1 MLNEKEIRKTIALM
15 KPEGQLF
22 EVRVIYGNKAMYSGY
37 FTNADDLMR
46 AFDELRNFA
55 DCNIYMSLNSINAAC
70 YDRIQ
75 KNRFEKNAKATTS
88 DHDVVGYDWLMI
100 DLDPQRPSGTS
111 STDEQIEKAK
121 EQGNKIYQFMR
132 NLGFSKP
139 LFANSGNG
147 VHLLYRIRLKNS
159 DENRKL
165 IEMSLKTL
173 NMLFASP
180 EIDVDMKNFNQSRV
194 CKLYG
199 TTAQKGANSDTRPHR
214 MSYIIGN
221 PESIEVNDIKYLQKL
236 CDLYPKEEKPQKYNN
251 YQPREFDLEEWLNKY
266 GLRYRKGSYADG
278 VKYILDCCP
287 FDSNHKGKDACVFQS
302 RTGAIGFH
310 CFHNS
315 CADKTWKDVR
325 LLYEPDAY
333 EKRQQEY
340 EKKIYARPNR
350 KQEVKKIEVAD
361 GKPVFYTA
369 TDILNLPREEESFVK
384 TGINLID
391 KKMRGWKKGYVSVIS
406 GLRACVDCDTEYFNG
421 YEWKKISDYEI
432 GEQVL
437 QYNEDGTA
445 NLVYPSLYHKHEQE
459 YLWRIKTK
467 NIDMCVSENHD
478 MVYVSSKGNLVKKPF
493 SHIAKL
499 HKNNKN
505 GFTQKFITT
514 FECFGKGID
523 LTDEQIRV
531 MCMVICDGSI
541 LKRRTVEDKC
551 RVNIKKSRKKK
562 RCEMLL
568 SNAGIEYSCRNYNP
582 SDPEYLSFMF
592 TPPLSVKEFPREW
605 YQCNKHQM
613 EIIAE
618 EVIEWDGYKTKDG
631 ALSFSQTNKNTID
644 FLQFVFT
651 CLGRRTTIS
660 IDDRRGKI
668 DRRDSDKE
676 YLRKNIGYAIRAC
689 KGSKLVGI
697 MNSDKKLEFEKY
709 KTTDGFMYCFTVQSH
724 MLVFRRNGRIFIT
737 GNCGKSSVISNIC
750 LDCVNSENRVGVF
763 SGELAPKNFMRWMNL
778 QAAGKG
784 YVEPTQFEGYYNVR
798 HEYQREIA
806 DWLGQNFFLYN
817 NEYGN
822 NFSAIMEEFEKK
834 VESDKL
840 DLLILDNLMAFNIS
854 NLGEN
859 KWDAQTEFVLSLQ
872 RLSKRKNIHIAFVAH
887 PRKAMGFLRLDDISG
902 TGDLGNAVD
911 NAFIVHRV
919 NNDFIR
925 LTKQMF
931 GWKDD
936 NELYQATN
944 VIEIAKDRDG
954 GLQDIFIPLFYEKE
968 SKRLKNYQAENKI
981 YGWNNSDDGFS
992 SAEDLAIPFEV

>member
-1 MLNEKEIRKTIALM
+1 MLNEKEIRKTITLM

-22 EVRVIYGNKAMYSGY
+22 EVRVIYGNKSMYSGY

-55 DCNIYMSLNSINAAC
+55 DCNIYMTLNSINAAC

-100 DLDPQRPSGTS
+100 DLDPKRPSGTS

-199 TTAQKGANSDTRPHR
+199 TTAQKGANSDVRPHR

-221 PESIEVNDIKYLQKL
+221 SETIEVNDIKYLQKL

-266 GLRYRKGSYADG
+266 GLRYRKGNYADG

-287 FDSNHKGKDACVFQS
+287 FDSNHKGKDACIFQS

-384 TGINLID
+384 TGISMID
-391 KKMRGWKKGYVSVIS
+391 RKMRGWKKGYVSVIS
-406 GLRACVDCDTEYFNG
+406 GLRA
-421 YEWKKISDYEI
+421 S
-432 GEQVL
+432 
-437 QYNEDGTA
+437 
-445 NLVYPSLYHKHEQE
+445 
-459 YLWRIKTK
+459 
-467 NIDMCVSENHD
+467 
-478 MVYVSSKGNLVKKPF
+478 
-493 SHIAKL
+493 
-499 HKNNKN
+499 
-505 GFTQKFITT
+505 
-514 FECFGKGID
+514 
-523 LTDEQIRV
+523 
-531 MCMVICDGSI
+531 
-541 LKRRTVEDKC
+541 
-551 RVNIKKSRKKK
+551 
-562 RCEMLL
+562 
-568 SNAGIEYSCRNYNP
+568 
-582 SDPEYLSFMF
+582 
-592 TPPLSVKEFPREW
+592 
-605 YQCNKHQM
+605 
-613 EIIAE
+613 
-618 EVIEWDGYKTKDG
+618 
-631 ALSFSQTNKNTID
+631 
-644 FLQFVFT
+644 
-651 CLGRRTTIS
+651 
-660 IDDRRGKI
+660 
-668 DRRDSDKE
+668 
-676 YLRKNIGYAIRAC
+676 
-689 KGSKLVGI
+689 
-697 MNSDKKLEFEKY
+697 
-709 KTTDGFMYCFTVQSH
+709 
-724 MLVFRRNGRIFIT
+724 
-737 GNCGKSSVISNIC
+737 GKSSVISEVC
-750 LDCVNSENRVGVF
+750 LDCVDCENRVGVF

-798 HEYQREIA
+798 HEYQRKIA

-834 VESDKL
+834 VENDKL

-872 RLSKRKNIHIAFVAH
+872 RLAKRKNIHIAFVAH

-944 VIEIAKDRDG
+944 VVEIAKDRDG
-954 GLQDIFIPLFYEKE
+954 GLQDCFIPLYYEKE
-968 SKRLKNYQAENKI
+968 SKRLRNTVAENKI
-981 YGWNNSDDGFS
+981 YGWNRDDDGFS
-992 SAEDLAIPFEV
+992 PIENLEIPFEV

>member
-37 FTNADDLMR
+37 FKNADDLMN

-55 DCNIYMSLNSINAAC
+55 DCNIYMTLNSINAAC

-173 NMLFASP
+173 NMLFASSK
-180 EIDVDMKNFNQSRV
+180 IDVDMKNFNQSRV

-199 TTAQKGANSDTRPHR
+199 TTAQKGANSAERPHR

-251 YQPREFDLEEWLNKY
+251 YHPREFDLEEWMNKY
-266 GLRYRKGSYADG
+266 GLRYRKSSYADG

-287 FDSNHKGKDACVFQS
+287 FDSNHKGKDACIFQS

-315 CADKTWKDVR
+315 CIDKTWKDVR

-340 EKKIYARPNR
+340 EKRIYAKPNR
-350 KQEVKKIEVAD
+350 QQEVKKIHEAE

-369 TDILNLPREEESFVK
+369 SDILNLPQEEESFVK
-384 TGINLID
+384 TGIGMID
-391 KKMRGWKKGYVSVIS
+391 RKMRGWKKTYVSVIS
-406 GLRACVDCDTEYFNG
+406 GLRA
-421 YEWKKISDYEI
+421 S
-432 GEQVL
+432 
-437 QYNEDGTA
+437 
-445 NLVYPSLYHKHEQE
+445 
-459 YLWRIKTK
+459 
-467 NIDMCVSENHD
+467 
-478 MVYVSSKGNLVKKPF
+478 
-493 SHIAKL
+493 
-499 HKNNKN
+499 
-505 GFTQKFITT
+505 
-514 FECFGKGID
+514 
-523 LTDEQIRV
+523 
-531 MCMVICDGSI
+531 
-541 LKRRTVEDKC
+541 
-551 RVNIKKSRKKK
+551 
-562 RCEMLL
+562 
-568 SNAGIEYSCRNYNP
+568 
-582 SDPEYLSFMF
+582 
-592 TPPLSVKEFPREW
+592 
-605 YQCNKHQM
+605 
-613 EIIAE
+613 
-618 EVIEWDGYKTKDG
+618 
-631 ALSFSQTNKNTID
+631 
-644 FLQFVFT
+644 
-651 CLGRRTTIS
+651 
-660 IDDRRGKI
+660 
-668 DRRDSDKE
+668 
-676 YLRKNIGYAIRAC
+676 
-689 KGSKLVGI
+689 
-697 MNSDKKLEFEKY
+697 
-709 KTTDGFMYCFTVQSH
+709 
-724 MLVFRRNGRIFIT
+724 
-737 GNCGKSSVISNIC
+737 GKSSVISEVC
-750 LDCVNSENRVGVF
+750 LDCVDSGNRAGVF

-784 YVEPTQFEGYYNVR
+784 YVEPTQFEDYYNVR
-798 HEYQREIA
+798 REYQEKIA
-806 DWLGQNFFLYN
+806 DWLGNNFFLYN

-822 NFSAIMEEFEKK
+822 NFTAIMEQFEKK
-834 VESDKL
+834 VEEDKL

-872 RLSKRKNIHIAFVAH
+872 RLAKRKNIHIAFVAH

-954 GLQDIFIPLFYEKE
+954 GLQDCFIPLYYERE
-968 SKRLKNYQAENKI
+968 TKRLRNTVVENKI
-981 YGWNNSDDGFS
+981 YGWNKSDDGFS

>member
-15 KPEGQLF
+15 KPDGQLF
-22 EVRVIYGNKAMYSGY
+22 EVRVIYGNKAMHSGY
-37 FTNADDLMR
+37 FTNADDLMK
-46 AFDELRNFA
+46 AFDELRNFG
-55 DCNIYMSLNSINAAC
+55 DCNVYITLNSINVAC

-75 KNRFEKNAKATTS
+75 KNRFDKNAKTTTS
-88 DHDVVGYDWLMI
+88 DNDVVGYDWLMI
-100 DLDPQRPSGTS
+100 DLDPKRPSGTS

-159 DENRKL
+159 NENRKL
-165 IEMSLKTL
+165 VEMSLKTL
-173 NMLFASP
+173 NMLFANS
-180 EIDVDMKNFNQSRV
+180 EIDVDMTNFNQSRV

-199 TTAQKGANSDTRPHR
+199 TTAQKGANSAERPHR
-214 MSYIIGN
+214 MSYIVGN

-278 VKYILDCCP
+278 TKYILDYCP

-315 CADKTWKDVR
+315 CSDKTWKDVR
-325 LLYEPDAY
+325 LLFEPDAY

-340 EKKIYARPNR
+340 EKRIYSKRNW
-350 KQEVKKIEVAD
+350 KQEIKKIEVAE
-361 GKPVFYTA
+361 GKPVFYRA
-369 TDILNLPREEESFVK
+369 IDILNLPREEESFVK

-391 KKMRGWKKGYVSVIS
+391 RKMRGWKKGYVSVIS
-406 GLRACVDCDTEYFNG
+406 GLRA
-421 YEWKKISDYEI
+421 S
-432 GEQVL
+432 
-437 QYNEDGTA
+437 
-445 NLVYPSLYHKHEQE
+445 
-459 YLWRIKTK
+459 
-467 NIDMCVSENHD
+467 
-478 MVYVSSKGNLVKKPF
+478 
-493 SHIAKL
+493 
-499 HKNNKN
+499 
-505 GFTQKFITT
+505 
-514 FECFGKGID
+514 
-523 LTDEQIRV
+523 
-531 MCMVICDGSI
+531 
-541 LKRRTVEDKC
+541 
-551 RVNIKKSRKKK
+551 
-562 RCEMLL
+562 
-568 SNAGIEYSCRNYNP
+568 
-582 SDPEYLSFMF
+582 
-592 TPPLSVKEFPREW
+592 
-605 YQCNKHQM
+605 
-613 EIIAE
+613 
-618 EVIEWDGYKTKDG
+618 
-631 ALSFSQTNKNTID
+631 
-644 FLQFVFT
+644 
-651 CLGRRTTIS
+651 
-660 IDDRRGKI
+660 
-668 DRRDSDKE
+668 
-676 YLRKNIGYAIRAC
+676 
-689 KGSKLVGI
+689 
-697 MNSDKKLEFEKY
+697 
-709 KTTDGFMYCFTVQSH
+709 
-724 MLVFRRNGRIFIT
+724 
-737 GNCGKSSVISNIC
+737 GKSSVISEVC
-750 LDCVNSENRVGVF
+750 LDCVDSGNRAGVF
-763 SGELAPKNFMRWMNL
+763 SGELAPKNFMRWLNL

-784 YVEPTQFEGYYNVR
+784 YVEPTQFDGYYNVR
-798 HEYQREIA
+798 YEYQQKIA
-806 DWLGQNFFLYN
+806 NWLGQNFFLYN

-834 VESDKL
+834 VEADKL

-859 KWDAQTEFVLSLQ
+859 KWDAQTEFVLRLQ
-872 RLSKRKNIHIAFVAH
+872 RIAKRKNIHIAFVAH

-954 GLQDIFIPLFYEKE
+954 GLQDQFIPLYYEKE
-968 SKRLKNYQAENKI
+968 SKRLKNSVVENKI
-981 YGWNNSDDGFS
+981 YGWNKDYDGFS
-992 SAEDLAIPFEV
+992 DIGNLEIPFEV

>member
-15 KPEGQLF
+15 KPDGQLF

-55 DCNIYMSLNSINAAC
+55 DCNVYITLNSINAAC
-70 YDRIQ
+70 FDRVQ
-75 KNRFEKNAKATTS
+75 KNRFEKNAKTTTS
-88 DHDVVGYDWLMI
+88 DNDIVGYDWLMI
-100 DLDPQRPSGTS
+100 DLDPKRPSGTS
-111 STDEQIEKAK
+111 STDEQIKKAK
-121 EQGNKIYQFMR
+121 EQGNKIYQFMQ

-173 NMLFASP
+173 NMLFTSP
-180 EIDVDMKNFNQSRV
+180 DIDVDMKNFNQSRV

-199 TTAQKGANSDTRPHR
+199 TTAQKGANSSDRPHR

-236 CDLYPKEEKPQKYNN
+236 CALYPKEEKPQKYNN

-266 GLRYRKGSYADG
+266 GLRYRKSSYADG
-278 VKYILDCCP
+278 TKYILDCCP
-287 FDSNHKGKDACVFQS
+287 FDSNHKGKDACIFQS

-325 LLYEPDAY
+325 LLFEPDAY

-340 EKKIYARPNR
+340 EKQIYLKPNR
-350 KQEVKKIEVAD
+350 KKQEVKKIKETE
-361 GKPVFYTA
+361 GSPVFYTA
-369 TDILNLPREEESFVK
+369 IDVLNLPQKEESFIK
-384 TGINLID
+384 SGIHVID
-391 KKMRGWKKGYVSVIS
+391 KKMRGLKKGYVSVIS
-406 GLRACVDCDTEYFNG
+406 GLRA
-421 YEWKKISDYEI
+421 S
-432 GEQVL
+432 
-437 QYNEDGTA
+437 
-445 NLVYPSLYHKHEQE
+445 
-459 YLWRIKTK
+459 
-467 NIDMCVSENHD
+467 
-478 MVYVSSKGNLVKKPF
+478 
-493 SHIAKL
+493 
-499 HKNNKN
+499 
-505 GFTQKFITT
+505 
-514 FECFGKGID
+514 
-523 LTDEQIRV
+523 
-531 MCMVICDGSI
+531 
-541 LKRRTVEDKC
+541 
-551 RVNIKKSRKKK
+551 
-562 RCEMLL
+562 
-568 SNAGIEYSCRNYNP
+568 
-582 SDPEYLSFMF
+582 
-592 TPPLSVKEFPREW
+592 
-605 YQCNKHQM
+605 
-613 EIIAE
+613 
-618 EVIEWDGYKTKDG
+618 
-631 ALSFSQTNKNTID
+631 
-644 FLQFVFT
+644 
-651 CLGRRTTIS
+651 
-660 IDDRRGKI
+660 
-668 DRRDSDKE
+668 
-676 YLRKNIGYAIRAC
+676 
-689 KGSKLVGI
+689 
-697 MNSDKKLEFEKY
+697 
-709 KTTDGFMYCFTVQSH
+709 
-724 MLVFRRNGRIFIT
+724 
-737 GNCGKSSVISNIC
+737 GKSSVISEIC
-750 LDCVNSENRVGVF
+750 LDCVDSENRVGVF

-784 YVEPTQFEGYYNVR
+784 YVESTQFDGYYNVHR
-798 HEYQREIA
+798 KYQEKIA
-806 DWLGQNFFLYN
+806 NWLGNNFFLYN

-834 VESDKL
+834 VEKDKL

-854 NLGEN
+854 NLGES

-872 RLSKRKNIHIAFVAH
+872 RLAKRKDIHIAFVAH

-936 NELYQATN
+936 NKLYQATN

-968 SKRLKNYQAENKI
+968 SKRLRNSAVENKI
-981 YGWNNSDDGFS
+981 YGWNKDNDGFS
-992 SAEDLAIPFEV
+992 SVENLEIPFEV

>member
-1 MLNEKEIRKTIALM
+1 MLNEKEIRKTITLM

-22 EVRVIYGNKAMYSGY
+22 EVRVIYGNKSMYSGY

-55 DCNIYMSLNSINAAC
+55 DCNIYMTLNSINVAC

-88 DHDVVGYDWLMI
+88 DHDVVGYNWLMI
-100 DLDPQRPSGTS
+100 DLDPKRPSGTS

-199 TTAQKGANSDTRPHR
+199 TTAQKGANSDVRPHR

-221 PESIEVNDIKYLQKL
+221 SETIEVNDIKYLQKL

-287 FDSNHKGKDACVFQS
+287 FDSNHKGKDACIFQS

-350 KQEVKKIEVAD
+350 KQEVKKIEATD

-384 TGINLID
+384 TGIDLID
-391 KKMRGWKKGYVSVIS
+391 KKMRGWKKGYVSVVS
-406 GLRACVDCDTEYFNG
+406 GLRA
-421 YEWKKISDYEI
+421 S
-432 GEQVL
+432 
-437 QYNEDGTA
+437 
-445 NLVYPSLYHKHEQE
+445 
-459 YLWRIKTK
+459 
-467 NIDMCVSENHD
+467 
-478 MVYVSSKGNLVKKPF
+478 
-493 SHIAKL
+493 
-499 HKNNKN
+499 
-505 GFTQKFITT
+505 
-514 FECFGKGID
+514 
-523 LTDEQIRV
+523 
-531 MCMVICDGSI
+531 
-541 LKRRTVEDKC
+541 
-551 RVNIKKSRKKK
+551 
-562 RCEMLL
+562 
-568 SNAGIEYSCRNYNP
+568 
-582 SDPEYLSFMF
+582 
-592 TPPLSVKEFPREW
+592 
-605 YQCNKHQM
+605 
-613 EIIAE
+613 
-618 EVIEWDGYKTKDG
+618 
-631 ALSFSQTNKNTID
+631 
-644 FLQFVFT
+644 
-651 CLGRRTTIS
+651 
-660 IDDRRGKI
+660 
-668 DRRDSDKE
+668 
-676 YLRKNIGYAIRAC
+676 
-689 KGSKLVGI
+689 
-697 MNSDKKLEFEKY
+697 
-709 KTTDGFMYCFTVQSH
+709 
-724 MLVFRRNGRIFIT
+724 
-737 GNCGKSSVISNIC
+737 GKSSVISEVC
-750 LDCVNSENRVGVF
+750 LDCVDYENRVGVF

-798 HEYQREIA
+798 HEYQRKIA

-834 VESDKL
+834 AENDKL

-872 RLSKRKNIHIAFVAH
+872 RLAKRKNIHIAFVAH

-936 NELYQATN
+936 NGLYQATN
-944 VIEIAKDRDG
+944 VVEIAKDRDG
-954 GLQDIFIPLFYEKE
+954 GLQDCFIPLYYEKE
-968 SKRLKNYQAENKI
+968 SKRLRNTVAENKI
-981 YGWNNSDDGFS
+981 YGWNRDDDGFS
-992 SAEDLAIPFEV
+992 PIENLEIPFEV

>member
-1 MLNEKEIRKTIALM
+1 MLNEKEIRKTIAIM
-15 KPEGQLF
+15 KPDGQLF

-55 DCNIYMSLNSINAAC
+55 DCNVYITLNSINEAC
-70 YDRIQ
+70 FDRVQ
-75 KNRFEKNAKATTS
+75 KKRFEKNAKTTTS
-88 DHDVVGYDWLMI
+88 DNDIVGYDWLMI
-100 DLDPQRPSGTS
+100 DLDPKRPSGTS
-111 STDEQIEKAK
+111 STDEQIKKAK
-121 EQGNKIYQFMR
+121 EQGNKIYQFMQ

-173 NMLFASP
+173 NMLFTSP
-180 EIDVDMKNFNQSRV
+180 DIDVDMKNFNQSRV

-199 TTAQKGANSDTRPHR
+199 TTAQKGANSSDRPHR

-236 CDLYPKEEKPQKYNN
+236 CALYPQEEKPQKYNN

-266 GLRYRKGSYADG
+266 GLRYRKSSYADG
-278 VKYILDCCP
+278 TKYILDCCP
-287 FDSNHKGKDACVFQS
+287 FDSNHKGKDACIFQS

-325 LLYEPDAY
+325 LLFEPDAY

-340 EKKIYARPNR
+340 EKQIYLKPNR
-350 KQEVKKIEVAD
+350 KKQEVKKIKETE
-361 GKPVFYTA
+361 GSPVFYTA
-369 TDILNLPREEESFVK
+369 IDVLNLPQKEESFIK
-384 TGINLID
+384 SGIHVID
-391 KKMRGWKKGYVSVIS
+391 KKMRGLKKGYVSVIS
-406 GLRACVDCDTEYFNG
+406 GLRA
-421 YEWKKISDYEI
+421 S
-432 GEQVL
+432 
-437 QYNEDGTA
+437 
-445 NLVYPSLYHKHEQE
+445 
-459 YLWRIKTK
+459 
-467 NIDMCVSENHD
+467 
-478 MVYVSSKGNLVKKPF
+478 
-493 SHIAKL
+493 
-499 HKNNKN
+499 
-505 GFTQKFITT
+505 
-514 FECFGKGID
+514 
-523 LTDEQIRV
+523 
-531 MCMVICDGSI
+531 
-541 LKRRTVEDKC
+541 
-551 RVNIKKSRKKK
+551 
-562 RCEMLL
+562 
-568 SNAGIEYSCRNYNP
+568 
-582 SDPEYLSFMF
+582 
-592 TPPLSVKEFPREW
+592 
-605 YQCNKHQM
+605 
-613 EIIAE
+613 
-618 EVIEWDGYKTKDG
+618 
-631 ALSFSQTNKNTID
+631 
-644 FLQFVFT
+644 
-651 CLGRRTTIS
+651 
-660 IDDRRGKI
+660 
-668 DRRDSDKE
+668 
-676 YLRKNIGYAIRAC
+676 
-689 KGSKLVGI
+689 
-697 MNSDKKLEFEKY
+697 
-709 KTTDGFMYCFTVQSH
+709 
-724 MLVFRRNGRIFIT
+724 
-737 GNCGKSSVISNIC
+737 GKSSVISEIC
-750 LDCVNSENRVGVF
+750 LDCVDSENRVGVF

-784 YVEPTQFEGYYNVR
+784 YVESTQFDGYYNVHR
-798 HEYQREIA
+798 KYQEKIA
-806 DWLGQNFFLYN
+806 NWLGNNFFLYN

-834 VESDKL
+834 VEKYKL

-854 NLGEN
+854 NLGES

-872 RLSKRKNIHIAFVAH
+872 RLAKRKDIHIAFVAH

-954 GLQDIFIPLFYEKE
+954 GLQDCFIPLYYEKE
-968 SKRLKNYQAENKI
+968 SKRLRNSAVENKI
-981 YGWNNSDDGFS
+981 YGWNKDNDGFS
-992 SAEDLAIPFEV
+992 SVENLEIPFEV

>member
-55 DCNIYMSLNSINAAC
+55 DCNIYMSLNSINTAC

-111 STDEQIEKAK
+111 ATDEQIGKAK

-159 DENRKL
+159 NENRKL

-199 TTAQKGANSDTRPHR
+199 TTAQKGANSDARPHR
-214 MSYIIGN
+214 MSCIIGN

-266 GLRYRKGSYADG
+266 GLRYRKGNYADG

-287 FDSNHKGKDACVFQS
+287 FDSNHKGKDACIFQS

-406 GLRACVDCDTEYFNG
+406 GLRA
-421 YEWKKISDYEI
+421 S
-432 GEQVL
+432 
-437 QYNEDGTA
+437 
-445 NLVYPSLYHKHEQE
+445 
-459 YLWRIKTK
+459 
-467 NIDMCVSENHD
+467 
-478 MVYVSSKGNLVKKPF
+478 
-493 SHIAKL
+493 
-499 HKNNKN
+499 
-505 GFTQKFITT
+505 
-514 FECFGKGID
+514 
-523 LTDEQIRV
+523 
-531 MCMVICDGSI
+531 
-541 LKRRTVEDKC
+541 
-551 RVNIKKSRKKK
+551 
-562 RCEMLL
+562 
-568 SNAGIEYSCRNYNP
+568 
-582 SDPEYLSFMF
+582 
-592 TPPLSVKEFPREW
+592 
-605 YQCNKHQM
+605 
-613 EIIAE
+613 
-618 EVIEWDGYKTKDG
+618 
-631 ALSFSQTNKNTID
+631 
-644 FLQFVFT
+644 
-651 CLGRRTTIS
+651 
-660 IDDRRGKI
+660 
-668 DRRDSDKE
+668 
-676 YLRKNIGYAIRAC
+676 
-689 KGSKLVGI
+689 
-697 MNSDKKLEFEKY
+697 
-709 KTTDGFMYCFTVQSH
+709 
-724 MLVFRRNGRIFIT
+724 
-737 GNCGKSSVISNIC
+737 GKSSVISEVC
-750 LDCVNSENRVGVF
+750 LDCVDHENRVGVF

-784 YVEPTQFEGYYNVR
+784 YVEPTQFDGYYNVR
-798 HEYQREIA
+798 HEYQKKIA
-806 DWLGQNFFLYN
+806 DWLGRNFFLYN

-834 VESDKL
+834 VEDDKL

-872 RLSKRKNIHIAFVAH
+872 RLAKRKNIHIAFVAH

-936 NELYQATN
+936 NDLYQATN
-944 VIEIAKDRDG
+944 VVEIAKDRDG
-954 GLQDIFIPLFYEKE
+954 GLQDCFIPLYYEKE
-968 SKRLKNYQAENKI
+968 TKRLRNTVVENKI
-981 YGWNNSDDGFS
+981 YGWNRDNDGFS
-992 SAEDLAIPFEV
+992 SVENLEIPFEV

>member
-15 KPEGQLF
+15 KPEDQLF
-22 EVRVIYGNKAMYSGY
+22 EVRIIYGNKAMYSGY
-37 FTNADDLMR
+37 FTNADDLIQ

-55 DCNIYMSLNSINAAC
+55 DCNIYMTLNSINAAC

-111 STDEQIEKAK
+111 ATDEQIGKAK

-199 TTAQKGANSDTRPHR
+199 TTAQKGANSDARPHR

-251 YQPREFDLEEWLNKY
+251 YQPREFDLEEWLGKH

-278 VKYILDCCP
+278 VKYILDVCP
-287 FDSNHKGKDACVFQS
+287 FDSNHKGKDACIFQS

-340 EKKIYARPNR
+340 EKRIYTKPNR
-350 KQEVKKIEVAD
+350 QQEVKKIEVAD

-369 TDILNLPREEESFVK
+369 ADILNLPREEESFVK
-384 TGINLID
+384 TGINMID
-391 KKMRGWKKGYVSVIS
+391 RKMRGWKKTYVSVIS
-406 GLRACVDCDTEYFNG
+406 GLRA
-421 YEWKKISDYEI
+421 S
-432 GEQVL
+432 
-437 QYNEDGTA
+437 
-445 NLVYPSLYHKHEQE
+445 
-459 YLWRIKTK
+459 
-467 NIDMCVSENHD
+467 
-478 MVYVSSKGNLVKKPF
+478 
-493 SHIAKL
+493 
-499 HKNNKN
+499 
-505 GFTQKFITT
+505 
-514 FECFGKGID
+514 
-523 LTDEQIRV
+523 
-531 MCMVICDGSI
+531 
-541 LKRRTVEDKC
+541 
-551 RVNIKKSRKKK
+551 
-562 RCEMLL
+562 
-568 SNAGIEYSCRNYNP
+568 
-582 SDPEYLSFMF
+582 
-592 TPPLSVKEFPREW
+592 
-605 YQCNKHQM
+605 
-613 EIIAE
+613 
-618 EVIEWDGYKTKDG
+618 
-631 ALSFSQTNKNTID
+631 
-644 FLQFVFT
+644 
-651 CLGRRTTIS
+651 
-660 IDDRRGKI
+660 
-668 DRRDSDKE
+668 
-676 YLRKNIGYAIRAC
+676 
-689 KGSKLVGI
+689 
-697 MNSDKKLEFEKY
+697 
-709 KTTDGFMYCFTVQSH
+709 
-724 MLVFRRNGRIFIT
+724 
-737 GNCGKSSVISNIC
+737 GKSSVISEVC
-750 LDCVNSENRVGVF
+750 LDCVDSENRVGVF

-784 YVEPTQFEGYYNVR
+784 YVEPTQFDGYFNVR
-798 HEYQREIA
+798 HEYQRKIA

-822 NFSAIMEEFEKK
+822 NFTAIMEEFEKK
-834 VESDKL
+834 VEKDKL
-840 DLLILDNLMAFNIS
+840 DMLILDNLMAFNIS

-872 RLSKRKNIHIAFVAH
+872 RLAKRKNIHIAFVAH

-954 GLQDIFIPLFYEKE
+954 GLQDCFIPLYYEKE
-968 SKRLKNYQAENKI
+968 TKRLRNTIVENKI
-981 YGWNNSDDGFS
+981 YGWNRDNDGFS
-992 SAEDLAIPFEV
+992 SVENLEIPFEV

>member
-1 MLNEKEIRKTIALM
+1 MLNEKEIRKTIELM
-15 KPEGQLF
+15 KPNSQLF
-22 EVRVIYGNKAMYSGY
+22 EVRVIFNNKAMYSGY
-37 FTNADDLMR
+37 FNDADSLMA
-46 AFDELRNFA
+46 AFRELNVQGE
-55 DCNIYMSLNSINAAC
+55 CNVYITLNSINPAC
-70 YDRIQ
+70 YDRQQ
-75 KNRFEKNAKATTS
+75 KNTFCKNAKITTS
-88 DHDVVGYDWLMI
+88 DNDIIGYDWLMI
-100 DLDPQRPSGTS
+100 DLDPKRPSGTS
-111 STDEQIEKAK
+111 STNEQIEKAK
-121 EQGNKIYQFMR
+121 EYGNKIYQFMR

-165 IEMSLKTL
+165 IELSLKTL
-173 NMLFASP
+173 NMLFTSS

-199 TTAQKGANSDTRPHR
+199 TKAQKGANSSDRPHR

-221 PESIEVNDIKYLQKL
+221 PEAIEVNDIKYLEKL

-251 YQPREFDLEEWLNKY
+251 YQPREFDLEEWMNKY
-266 GLRYRKGSYADG
+266 GLRYRKSGYADG
-278 VKYILDCCP
+278 TKYILDCCP
-287 FDSNHKGKDACVFQS
+287 FNSNHKGKDACIFHS

-406 GLRACVDCDTEYFNG
+406 GLRA
-421 YEWKKISDYEI
+421 S
-432 GEQVL
+432 
-437 QYNEDGTA
+437 
-445 NLVYPSLYHKHEQE
+445 
-459 YLWRIKTK
+459 
-467 NIDMCVSENHD
+467 
-478 MVYVSSKGNLVKKPF
+478 
-493 SHIAKL
+493 
-499 HKNNKN
+499 
-505 GFTQKFITT
+505 
-514 FECFGKGID
+514 
-523 LTDEQIRV
+523 
-531 MCMVICDGSI
+531 
-541 LKRRTVEDKC
+541 
-551 RVNIKKSRKKK
+551 
-562 RCEMLL
+562 
-568 SNAGIEYSCRNYNP
+568 
-582 SDPEYLSFMF
+582 
-592 TPPLSVKEFPREW
+592 
-605 YQCNKHQM
+605 
-613 EIIAE
+613 
-618 EVIEWDGYKTKDG
+618 
-631 ALSFSQTNKNTID
+631 
-644 FLQFVFT
+644 
-651 CLGRRTTIS
+651 
-660 IDDRRGKI
+660 
-668 DRRDSDKE
+668 
-676 YLRKNIGYAIRAC
+676 
-689 KGSKLVGI
+689 
-697 MNSDKKLEFEKY
+697 
-709 KTTDGFMYCFTVQSH
+709 
-724 MLVFRRNGRIFIT
+724 
-737 GNCGKSSVISNIC
+737 GKSSVISEVC
-750 LDCVNSENRVGVF
+750 LDCVDHENRVGVF

-784 YVEPTQFEGYYNVR
+784 YVEPTQFDGYYNVR
-798 HEYQREIA
+798 HEYQKKIA
-806 DWLGQNFFLYN
+806 DWLGRNFFLYN

-834 VESDKL
+834 VEDDKL

-872 RLSKRKNIHIAFVAH
+872 RLAKRKNIHIAFVAH

-936 NELYQATN
+936 NDLYQATN
-944 VIEIAKDRDG
+944 VVEIAKDRDG
-954 GLQDIFIPLFYEKE
+954 GLQDCFIPLYYEKE
-968 SKRLKNYQAENKI
+968 TKRLRNTVVENKI
-981 YGWNNSDDGFS
+981 YGWNRDNDGFS
-992 SAEDLAIPFEV
+992 SVENLEIPFEV

>member
-15 KPEGQLF
+15 KPDGQLF
-22 EVRVIYGNKAMYSGY
+22 EVRVIYGNKAVYSGY

-46 AFDELRNFA
+46 AFDELRSFG
-55 DCNIYMSLNSINAAC
+55 DCNIYMTLNSINPAC
-70 YDRIQ
+70 YDRVQ

-88 DHDVVGYDWLMI
+88 DNDVVGYDWLMI
-100 DLDPQRPSGTS
+100 DLDPKRPSGTS

-121 EQGNKIYQFMR
+121 NQGNKIYQFMR

-199 TTAQKGANSDTRPHR
+199 TTAQKGANSAERPHR
-214 MSYIIGN
+214 MSYIVGN

-236 CDLYPKEEKPQKYNN
+236 CDLYPKEERPQKYNN

-266 GLRYRKGSYADG
+266 GLRYRKSSYADG
-278 VKYILDCCP
+278 MKYILDVCP
-287 FDSNHKGKDACVFQS
+287 FDSNHKGKDACIFQS

-325 LLYEPDAY
+325 LLFEPDAY

-340 EKKIYARPNR
+340 EKRIYSKPNR
-350 KQEVKKIEVAD
+350 QQEAKKIQVAD

-384 TGINLID
+384 TGICMID
-391 KKMRGWKKGYVSVIS
+391 RKMRGWKKGYVSVIS
-406 GLRACVDCDTEYFNG
+406 GLRA
-421 YEWKKISDYEI
+421 S
-432 GEQVL
+432 
-437 QYNEDGTA
+437 
-445 NLVYPSLYHKHEQE
+445 
-459 YLWRIKTK
+459 
-467 NIDMCVSENHD
+467 
-478 MVYVSSKGNLVKKPF
+478 
-493 SHIAKL
+493 
-499 HKNNKN
+499 
-505 GFTQKFITT
+505 
-514 FECFGKGID
+514 
-523 LTDEQIRV
+523 
-531 MCMVICDGSI
+531 
-541 LKRRTVEDKC
+541 
-551 RVNIKKSRKKK
+551 
-562 RCEMLL
+562 
-568 SNAGIEYSCRNYNP
+568 
-582 SDPEYLSFMF
+582 
-592 TPPLSVKEFPREW
+592 
-605 YQCNKHQM
+605 
-613 EIIAE
+613 
-618 EVIEWDGYKTKDG
+618 
-631 ALSFSQTNKNTID
+631 
-644 FLQFVFT
+644 
-651 CLGRRTTIS
+651 
-660 IDDRRGKI
+660 
-668 DRRDSDKE
+668 
-676 YLRKNIGYAIRAC
+676 
-689 KGSKLVGI
+689 
-697 MNSDKKLEFEKY
+697 
-709 KTTDGFMYCFTVQSH
+709 
-724 MLVFRRNGRIFIT
+724 
-737 GNCGKSSVISNIC
+737 GKSSVISEVC
-750 LDCVNSENRVGVF
+750 LDCVDSGNRVGVF

-784 YVEPTQFEGYYNVR
+784 YVEPTQFDGYYNVR
-798 HEYQREIA
+798 YEYQKKIA
-806 DWLGQNFFLYN
+806 DWLGKKFFLYN

-822 NFSAIMEEFEKK
+822 NFTAIMEEFEKK
-834 VESDKL
+834 VDKDKL
-840 DLLILDNLMAFNIS
+840 GLLILDNLMAFNIS

-872 RLSKRKNIHIAFVAH
+872 RLAKRKDIHIAFVAH

-919 NNDFIR
+919 NNDFVR

-954 GLQDIFIPLFYEKE
+954 GLQDCFIPLYYEKE
-968 SKRLKNYQAENKI
+968 SKRLRNSAVENKI
-981 YGWNNSDDGFS
+981 YGWNKDDDGFS
-992 SAEDLAIPFEV
+992 GIGNLEIPFEVQ

>member
-111 STDEQIEKAK
+111 STDEQIGKAK

-199 TTAQKGANSDTRPHR
+199 TTAQKGANSDARPHR

-221 PESIEVNDIKYLQKL
+221 PESIEANDIKYLQKL

-266 GLRYRKGSYADG
+266 GLRYRKGNYADG

-287 FDSNHKGKDACVFQS
+287 FDSNHKGKDACIFQS

-406 GLRACVDCDTEYFNG
+406 GLRA
-421 YEWKKISDYEI
+421 S
-432 GEQVL
+432 
-437 QYNEDGTA
+437 
-445 NLVYPSLYHKHEQE
+445 
-459 YLWRIKTK
+459 
-467 NIDMCVSENHD
+467 
-478 MVYVSSKGNLVKKPF
+478 
-493 SHIAKL
+493 
-499 HKNNKN
+499 
-505 GFTQKFITT
+505 
-514 FECFGKGID
+514 
-523 LTDEQIRV
+523 
-531 MCMVICDGSI
+531 
-541 LKRRTVEDKC
+541 
-551 RVNIKKSRKKK
+551 
-562 RCEMLL
+562 
-568 SNAGIEYSCRNYNP
+568 
-582 SDPEYLSFMF
+582 
-592 TPPLSVKEFPREW
+592 
-605 YQCNKHQM
+605 
-613 EIIAE
+613 
-618 EVIEWDGYKTKDG
+618 
-631 ALSFSQTNKNTID
+631 
-644 FLQFVFT
+644 
-651 CLGRRTTIS
+651 
-660 IDDRRGKI
+660 
-668 DRRDSDKE
+668 
-676 YLRKNIGYAIRAC
+676 
-689 KGSKLVGI
+689 
-697 MNSDKKLEFEKY
+697 
-709 KTTDGFMYCFTVQSH
+709 
-724 MLVFRRNGRIFIT
+724 
-737 GNCGKSSVISNIC
+737 GKSSVISEVC
-750 LDCVNSENRVGVF
+750 LDCVDCENRVGVF

-784 YVEPTQFEGYYNVR
+784 YVEPTQFDGYYNVR
-798 HEYQREIA
+798 HEHQKKIA
-806 DWLGQNFFLYN
+806 DWLDQNFFLYN

-872 RLSKRKNIHIAFVAH
+872 RLAKRKNIHIAFVAH

-954 GLQDIFIPLFYEKE
+954 GLQDCFIPLYYEKE
-968 SKRLKNYQAENKI
+968 TKRLRNTVVENKI
-981 YGWNNSDDGFS
+981 YGWNRDNDGFS
-992 SAEDLAIPFEV
+992 SVENLEIPFEV